1 MSCLRITH
9 ARDKRA
15 LRWLD
20 ALTGI
25 AFILMM
31 IPQGWAQVELGR
43 VVGDVLDPT
52 GAVIPGAAITV
63 KNTATNIERNTA
75 TNSSGEFVVTQ
86 LQPGSY
92 TISVEHAGYKKAEQA
107 PFQLNI
113 NQVVSVKITLE
124 LGAVSQVVRV
134 TGAQPLLESQT
145 SSLGQVVG
153 GQTIRDLPL
162 NGRDFIQLTYLTA
175 GVNAGPQGTVQQGN
189 IPENERGNGAVQA
202 NGLQATNNNFLLD
215 GFDNNEQQ
223 IGMELIQPSID
234 AIQEFK
240 VQTNGFGAD
249 IGKGGAV
256 INLAIR
262 SGTNQFHGEVFEFIR
277 NSVFDSRNYFDDPTL
292 PVPPF
297 RQNQFGGSLGGPILR
312 NKLFFFTDYQGTRI
326 AQSQTDISTVP
337 PLSERTGDFS
347 DLLTG
352 QTDPATGYDTGQI
365 FDPLSYDPSTGT
377 RQPFP
382 GNIIPKKSLDSAA
395 LNTINIF
402 PAPNKPGTANNFL
415 LNPTSSNN
423 QDQFDIR
430 VDGVLGAKDNISALF
445 SYGNVYAFEPDPLP
459 GLAGGGNFTGN
470 IANLAR
476 FGGISD
482 VHTFSSDKI
491 NELKLGYGRYVVE
504 AIQNFAGQDIA
515 TQLGIPGI
523 NVGNLQ
529 DTGGLP
535 NISISNLSP
544 LGNQD
549 YFPEF
554 LRENNY
560 QLIDSFSYLHG
571 KHSIKAGIDLRRRK
585 NGFYQVQNARGDLF
599 FDQQFTDNLSDGV
612 GGSPVASFLLG
623 YPISAFRDGLKST
636 FGQSWWEFGAYI
648 MDDYR
653 VTPKLTLNLGLRYD
667 IYTPYIEDHNRI
679 ANFNFAT
686 GEFVSPQMP
695 GVSRSG
701 NVRTNLLNFAPRVG
715 FAYTPA
721 SGRTTLR
728 GAYGI
733 FYDLQADQ
741 GDAEL
746 AYNPTG
752 FYFSQ
757 SITNPA
763 TTPSL
768 RLSTGFPPIVYPSL
782 QNPFG
787 RASAAPFNNAT
798 PYIQEWNLNIEQQ
811 LTKDMVLQI
820 AYAGIHAVKLLYLYD
835 RNQPVLPLDS
845 NFGPAPNY
853 GRPHFN
859 TVPNIAAVRT
869 EANIGYIEGNDL
881 EVTLEKRFSK
891 SWSMLNAYT
900 WGHVIGMASE
910 DEAAGPQNS
919 HNLKAERGDNAP
931 DIRNQFTSALSYVP
945 PFGKGRRF
953 LSGDGVAQ
961 QILGDWQLGGIVAL
975 YSGQSLTPH
984 LSFDPTN
991 TSPDR
996 PRPDV
1001 IGNPYNFSNAIAA
1014 GCPSNHQSLA
1024 CWFNPG
1030 AYAIPALATGQSFA
1044 TNFGNARRG
1053 TLRGPATYNV
1063 DASIFKNFPF
1073 RRTWNLELRVE
1084 AFNLFN
1090 LAEFA
1095 NPDTTTDV
1103 QGVSASISSTA
1114 IPARQLQFAVKLRF

>member
-1 MSCLRITH
+1 MICSQNKQVAFWPSIL
-9 ARDKRA
+9 A
-15 LRWLD
+15 
-20 ALTGI
+20 GI
-25 AFILMM
+25 IFSLLVAVPGL
-31 IPQGWAQVELGR
+31 AQVESGR
-43 VVGDVLDPT
+43 VVGNVQDPT
-52 GAVIPGAAITV
+52 GAVILGAAVTV
-63 KNTATNIERNTA
+63 KNTVTGIEQHVLTNN
-75 TNSSGEFVVTQ
+75 NGEFVVTY
-86 LQPGSY
+86 LPPGTY
-92 TISVEHAGYKKAEQA
+92 TVAVEHGGYKRAEQA
-107 PFQLNI
+107 PFQLNV

-124 LGAVSQVVRV
+124 VGAVSQVVRV
-134 TGAQPLLESQT
+134 TGAPPLLESQT

-153 GQTIRDLPL
+153 GRTIRDLPL
-162 NGRDFIQLTYLTA
+162 NGRNFIQLTYLTA
-175 GVNAGPQGTVQQGN
+175 GVNAGPQGIVQQGN

-223 IGMELIQPSID
+223 IGMELIQPSVD

-256 INLAIR
+256 VNLAIR
-262 SGTNQFHGEVFEFIR
+262 SGTNEFHGSAFEFVR

-292 PVPPF
+292 PVPPY
-297 RQNQFGGSLGGPILR
+297 RQNQFGGSLGGPILK
-312 NKLFFFTDYQGTRI
+312 NKAFFFIDYQGTRI

-337 PLSERTGDFS
+337 PLSERTGNFS

-365 FDPLSYDPSTGT
+365 FDPFSYDPSTGT

-382 GNIIPKKSLDSAA
+382 GNIIPKYRLDPAA
-395 LNTINIF
+395 LNVINIF
-402 PAPNKPGTANNFL
+402 PAPNKPGAANNYL
-415 LNPTSSNN
+415 LNPTASNN
-423 QDQFDIR
+423 QDQFDIK

-445 SYGNVYAFEPDPLP
+445 SYGNVNAHAPDPLP
-459 GLAGGGNFTGN
+459 GLAGGGVFSGN

-482 VHTFSSDKI
+482 VHTFSADKI
-491 NELKLGYGRYVVE
+491 NEFKLGYGRYVVS
-504 AIQNFAGQDIA
+504 AIQNFAGQAIA

-560 QLIDSFSYLHG
+560 QLIDSFSYLYG
-571 KHSIKAGIDLRRRK
+571 KHSIKAGIDIRRRK

-636 FGQSWWEFGAYI
+636 FGQSWWEVGAYI

-653 VTPKLTLNLGLRYD
+653 ATPKLTLNLGLRYD

-679 ANFNFAT
+679 ANFNFTT
-686 GEFVSPQMP
+686 GEFISPQMP

-701 NVRTNLLNFAPRVG
+701 NVRTNFRNFAPRIG
-715 FAYTPA
+715 FAYTPG

-741 GDAEL
+741 GDTEL

-787 RASAAPFNNAT
+787 RASAALFNNAT

-820 AYAGIHAVKLLYLYD
+820 AYA
-835 RNQPVLPLDS
+835 
-845 NFGPAPNY
+845 
-853 GRPHFN
+853 
-859 TVPNIAAVRT
+859 
-869 EANIGYIEGNDL
+869 
-881 EVTLEKRFSK
+881 
-891 SWSMLNAYT
+891 
-900 WGHVIGMASE
+900 
-910 DEAAGPQNS
+910 
-919 HNLKAERGDNAP
+919 
-931 DIRNQFTSALSYVP
+931 
-945 PFGKGRRF
+945 
-953 LSGDGVAQ
+953 
-961 QILGDWQLGGIVAL
+961 
-975 YSGQSLTPH
+975 
-984 LSFDPTN
+984 
-991 TSPDR
+991 
-996 PRPDV
+996 
-1001 IGNPYNFSNAIAA
+1001 
-1014 GCPSNHQSLA
+1014 
-1024 CWFNPG
+1024 
-1030 AYAIPALATGQSFA
+1030 
-1044 TNFGNARRG
+1044 
-1053 TLRGPATYNV
+1053 
-1063 DASIFKNFPF
+1063 
-1073 RRTWNLELRVE
+1073 
-1084 AFNLFN
+1084 
-1090 LAEFA
+1090 
-1095 NPDTTTDV
+1095 
-1103 QGVSASISSTA
+1103 
-1114 IPARQLQFAVKLRF
+1114 